1 MGKPKGAALEP
12 AGGVPSGLH
21 KRLRPLTLSRD
32 AVERNCILVPRD
44 DA

>member
-12 AGGVPSGLH
+12 ARGVPSGLH

-32 AVERNCILVPRD
+32 AVERNCILVPRVN
-44 DA
+44 A